1 MPLLELDTQPGLV
14 LFVKVC
20 PWLVLFFIYEDNG
33 ISTRCLWFLAEVNG
47 EGKNRFLSV
56 LSLSLQIFA
65 RVKKS

>member
-47 EGKNRFLSV
+47 EGK
-56 LSLSLQIFA
+56 
-65 RVKKS
+65 K